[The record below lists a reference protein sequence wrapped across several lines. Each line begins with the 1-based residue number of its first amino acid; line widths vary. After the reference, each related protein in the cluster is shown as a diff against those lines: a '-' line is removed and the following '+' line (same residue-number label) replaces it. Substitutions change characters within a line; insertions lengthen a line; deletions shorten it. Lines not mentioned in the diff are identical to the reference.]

1 MGKSRRLLVANSA
14 DIFGSGVIQD
24 PSAELQAASAEK
36 LQLPNHA
43 GVADKQ
49 SSGWVNIVTEVGAVQ
64 CSLIPHQPALRNPA
78 DDQTLQGQVRSTN
91 KNRWKRR
98 VEHVKVR
105 EDYFAAAKGYV

>member
-1 MGKSRRLLVANSA
+1 MANSA
-14 DIFGSGVIQD
+14 DILGSIVIQD

-49 SSGWVNIVTEVGAVQ
+49 SSGWVNIVGAEQ

-78 DDQTLQGQVRSTN
+78 DDQTLHGQVRSTN

-98 VEHVKVR
+98 VERVKVR
-105 EDYFAAAKGYV
+105 EDNFAAAKGYV